1 MIDESNN
8 TLFIGKVSF
17 HLSSIDSTNKFAHNL
32 ISKTNPIEGTAI
44 RADEQT
50 AGRGQFGSKWQAN
63 PRENIT
69 ISIILCPKFL
79 LVKQQ
84 FLLNAAMALGVYDFI
99 NEIIGY
105 SSELTIKWPND
116 IYIAEKKVSGMLI
129 ENILKGSYLDKT
141 IVGLGININQEL
153 FDPVLPNPTSLYLH
167 CEEKFEIDKILFQL
181 YACLERQYL
190 RLQAG
195 RFEEIL
201 LDYKNRLFRINTK
214 SKYKLNENSE
224 IIDGIIE
231 GVDET
236 GRLLVRINDS
246 LKSFDLKQ
254 ISPVF

>member
-8 TLFIGKVSF
+8 TLFIGKFSF

-116 IYIAEKKVSGMLI
+116 IYVGNQKIAGILI
-129 ENILKGSYLDKT
+129 ENSIQQDVINNSIIG
-141 IVGLGININQEL
+141 IGLNINQKT
-153 FDPVLPNPTSLYLH
+153 FS
-167 CEEKFEIDKILFQL
+167 
-181 YACLERQYL
+181 A
-190 RLQAG
+190 
-195 RFEEIL
+195 
-201 LDYKNRLFRINTK
+201 
-214 SKYKLNENSE
+214 
-224 IIDGIIE
+224 
-231 GVDET
+231 
-236 GRLLVRINDS
+236 
-246 LKSFDLKQ
+246 KQ
-254 ISPVF
+254 KTLAL

>member
-1 MIDESNN
+1 
-8 TLFIGKVSF
+8 LPV
-17 HLSSIDSTNKFAHNL
+17 
-32 ISKTNPIEGTAI
+32 
-44 RADEQT
+44 
-50 AGRGQFGSKWQAN
+50 
-63 PRENIT
+63 
-69 ISIILCPKFL
+69 
-79 LVKQQ
+79 
-84 FLLNAAMALGVYDFI
+84 
-99 NEIIGY
+99 
-105 SSELTIKWPND
+105 
-116 IYIAEKKVSGMLI
+116 
-129 ENILKGSYLDKT
+129 
-141 IVGLGININQEL
+141 
-153 FDPVLPNPTSLYLH
+153 VLPNPTSLYLH

-181 YACLERQYL
+181 YARLERQYL